1 MLPLI
6 NGKSFLDCTES
17 DLNTLI
23 DNTDFRESQ
32 YIDYKTTFS
41 ILDKSGADREHAIA
55 EFRSDICS
63 FANAE
68 GGYLIYGIKEKQGV
82 AREIVGVD
90 ILNGNTDRFELDRR
104 NNLSAIYPKIPSIR
118 FGFIPLSNG
127 KYVVIIEIKPDYYS
141 PYMHVE
147 NEQNYRIYT
156 RGGNGKTT
164 MKYDEL
170 RRMFNSSMTFEYEL
184 KKFREERITYYKSM
198 SEDADDEYSKFVLVH
213 LVPRT
218 FIDPATYRQVY
229 MELVTG
235 QRAYLTLVNGTYMNN
250 ATIPNVDGITF
261 VGYETTAEA
270 RLFNKGI
277 FEVFYPKS
285 DFCYELNDE
294 KHLYSADVW
303 EEIERLICN
312 YNNTFIENGMFSKYY
327 ICISVIGCMGVVSED
342 NPYRRSSVKVDRNNI
357 LCPPVEVYLRNDDC
371 LSQDGVTEAQLNY
384 LMSLGLRDSHEL
396 GCIISE
402 YKSKLN
408 REKAKNK

>member
-1 MLPLI
+1 MLPLL
-6 NGKSFLDCTES
+6 NGKSFLDCTEA
-17 DLNTLI
+17 DLSFLI
-23 DNTDFRESQ
+23 DNSDFRENQ

-41 ILDKSGADREHAIA
+41 ILEKSGADREHAIS

-104 NNLSAIYPKIPSIR
+104 NNLSAINPKVPSVK

-141 PYMHVE
+141 PYIHIE

-184 KKFREERITYYKSM
+184 KKFREERIAYYKSM

-218 FIDPATYRQVY
+218 FTDPATYRQVY
-229 MELVTG
+229 MD
-235 QRAYLTLVNGTYMNN
+235 YLTQGTQYSNL
-250 ATIPNVDGITF
+250 ASGTTVSGTIIPNVDGITF
-261 VGYETTAEA
+261 TNSYSKSECRFYNNGVFETFISKVKFVGKLKSGKIFFAYEA
-270 RLFNKGI
+270 
-277 FEVFYPKS
+277 
-285 DFCYELNDE
+285 
-294 KHLYSADVW
+294 VW
-303 EEIERLICN
+303 EEINKLLYN
-312 YNNTFIENGMFSKYY
+312 YNCMFCEDASLSKYY
-327 ICISVIGCMGVVSED
+327 ICISIIGCKGLVTEED
-342 NPYRRSSVKVDRNNI
+342 YFRDASVAIDRNTVM
-357 LCPPVEVYLRNDDC
+357 CSPVEVNLTSKNFVSHNSV
-371 LSQDGVTEAQLNY
+371 LQAQLNY
-384 LMSLGLRDSHEL
+384 LLSLGIRDSKKISN
-396 GCIISE
+396 IISSINE
-402 YKSKLN
+402 RQNNS
-408 REKAKNK
+408 